1 MVPDRTAASADHAI
15 SFGPFRLVP
24 SRQLLLED
32 GKPVRLGSRA
42 LDILIAP
49 TERPS
54 EVVSKEDLI
63 ARVWPDTFVEEGN
76 LRVHIAALRRA
87 LGDGQGGKRYIAN
100 IPGRGYRF
108 VAPVASSTEVE
119 SRPQPLPP
127 TAGRMHNLPA
137 PPARILGRGDI
148 IDTLLSQLPQRRFI
162 TLVGPGGIGKTT
174 VALALAD
181 RLVAA

>member
-42 LDILIAP
+42 LDILIAL

-54 EVVSKEDLI
+54 EVVSKEELI

-87 LGDGQGGKRYIAN
+87 LGDGRAGKRYVAN
-100 IPGRGYRF
+100 IPGRGYHF
-108 VAPVASSTEVE
+108 AAPVAPSMEVE
-119 SRPQPLPP
+119 LQPLPP
-127 TAGRMHNLPA
+127 T
-137 PPARILGRGDI
+137 
-148 IDTLLSQLPQRRFI
+148 
-162 TLVGPGGIGKTT
+162 
-174 VALALAD
+174 
-181 RLVAA
+181 